1 MAERLPSSLLWGLFL
16 AVLLSSIVMFEPA
29 PTDILMVIVT
39 IIAVVYGV
47 LRYSASQ
54 SFGVFCILLLLLANI
69 LSLFFVQN
77 AEVGLFYFIVT
88 LYLSVMWFGIVGLG
102 GRYFE
107 KVLTTVIHAYVFTA
121 IICAILGL
129 AVYFQII
136 PIVNDWLLFG
146 RVKLFFK
153 DPNVYGPFI
162 VLPSIYAI
170 LRFEQSKRFF
180 WLCCFFVLVS
190 GVTISFSRAAWLN
203 LVISIVIYLIFAKQG
218 ERINRIKL
226 VFGMAVISI
235 LLLIFYTQFTGLD
248 DQLSDRM
255 SLQHYDNDRFAM
267 QKEALITG
275 LKNPIGIGPGQ
286 SEILFPL
293 APHNLYARILTEN
306 GFLGFTSFCA
316 FLIVSIIKSFQSS
329 RQLGS
334 YSSYYVMISAVIIG
348 HVANSFFIDSLHWRH
363 LWLILA
369 LAWIPIRLEK
379 EG

>member
-1 MAERLPSSLLWGLFL
+1 MAERLPSSLQWGLFL

-29 PTDILMVIVT
+29 PTDVLMVIVT
-39 IIAVVYGV
+39 VISVVYGV

-77 AEVGLFYFIVT
+77 TEVGLFYFIVT

-107 KVLTTVIHAYVFTA
+107 KVLTTVIQAYVFTA

-136 PIVNDWLLFG
+136 PIINDWLLFG

-153 DPNVYGPFI
+153 DPNVYGPFL

-170 LRFEQSKRFF
+170 LSFEQTKRFF

-218 ERINRIKL
+218 EGINRIKL
-226 VFGMAVISI
+226 VFAMAVISI
-235 LLLIFYTQFTGLD
+235 LLLIFYIQFTGLD

-275 LKNPIGIGPGQ
+275 LNNPIGVGPGQ

-306 GFLGFTSFCA
+306 GFLGFISFSA